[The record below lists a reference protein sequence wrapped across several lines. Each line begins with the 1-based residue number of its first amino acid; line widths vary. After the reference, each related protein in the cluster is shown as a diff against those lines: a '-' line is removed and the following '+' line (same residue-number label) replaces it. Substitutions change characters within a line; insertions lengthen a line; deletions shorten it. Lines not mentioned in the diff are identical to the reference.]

1 MAKKH
6 DIENPYIPEFDNSP
20 QYLERFFRNLL
31 LGEQMPLHNRDL
43 HISNK
48 DIQSAETEQVPNKHR
63 TSSGQAQDKHRTS
76 SGQVR
81 DKHRI
86 TKQQIKTNIIYRPS
100 PDFKPEKRA

>member
-43 HISNK
+43 HI
-48 DIQSAETEQVPNKHR
+48 
-63 TSSGQAQDKHRTS
+63 QDKYRTS
-76 SGQVR
+76 SGQVQ
-81 DKHRI
+81 DKFGTSTGLLNNR
-86 TKQQIKTNIIYRPS
+86 
-100 PDFKPEKRA
+100 